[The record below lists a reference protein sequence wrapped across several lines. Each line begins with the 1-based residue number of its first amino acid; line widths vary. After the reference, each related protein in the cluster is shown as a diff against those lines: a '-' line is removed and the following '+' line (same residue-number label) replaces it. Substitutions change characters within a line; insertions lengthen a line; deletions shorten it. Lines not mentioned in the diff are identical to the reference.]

1 MRFVLLSDIGLGLSD
16 DFLPITDEDRFCTL
30 KNAITDSVD
39 ADVILISGNIFTG
52 ASAESADK
60 LNGIFADRSGK
71 NAKIIILLTE
81 DERRIIEELNINIDS
96 ADMIFTKDN
105 EPFLIQKGE
114 EKVYFYGSSRK
125 DDIFLTDKCSNEGF
139 HIGLF
144 NLNIEEY
151 AENEIEMKTFFK
163 KLPLDFYALGGISTT
178 KIFKVSGKIIAAYP
192 GHAEAFS
199 AEEISGKYLLS
210 IVTAED
216 SIYEI
221 KRILLKSTSFASI
234 IIDCEKYNLKEIES
248 LFDTSSNSE
257 SHLYVRFDGMRDFP
271 TDKFNL
277 EQKYKSVRID
287 DNSFPTLLQLSS
299 EIETNGMWK
308 DFFDLLNS
316 KQIPDDV
323 DIKELSRMIFCIIKN
338 GSIISEDWICA
349 LLNA

>member
-1 MRFVLLSDIGLGLSD
+1 MRFVLLSDFALGLSD
-16 DFLPITDEDRFCTL
+16 DLLPVSDEDRLDTL
-30 KNAITDSVD
+30 KNAINDSAD
-39 ADVILISGNIFTG
+39 ADAILIPGNIIANT
-52 ASAESADK
+52 SHEIIDK
-60 LNGIFADRSGK
+60 LNSIFSDRNGI

-81 DERRIIEELNINIDS
+81 EERRIMEELNLDIES
-96 ADMIFTKDN
+96 ADKIFTKDN
-105 EPFLIQKGE
+105 KPFII
-114 EKVYFYGSSRK
+114 EKENEKIYFYGSSRK
-125 DDIFLTDKCSNEGF
+125 DDIFLTDKCAEDGF

-144 NLNIEEY
+144 NLDIEEY

-192 GHAEAFS
+192 GHAEAYS
-199 AEEISGKYLLS
+199 AEENSAKYSLN
-210 IVTAED
+210 IVTSDD

-221 KRILLKSTSFASI
+221 KRLPLKCTKFSSL
-234 IIDCEKYNLKEIES
+234 IIDCDNSNFADIEAMIG
-248 LFDTSSNSE
+248 E
-257 SHLYVRFDGMRDFP
+257 SKNPEARLHIKFDGMRNFPLDF
-271 TDKFNL
+271 DL
-277 EQKYKSVRID
+277 EKKYKSVKME
-287 DNSFPTLLQLSS
+287 DNSFPSLKQLSL

-316 KQIPDDV
+316 KQIPEDV